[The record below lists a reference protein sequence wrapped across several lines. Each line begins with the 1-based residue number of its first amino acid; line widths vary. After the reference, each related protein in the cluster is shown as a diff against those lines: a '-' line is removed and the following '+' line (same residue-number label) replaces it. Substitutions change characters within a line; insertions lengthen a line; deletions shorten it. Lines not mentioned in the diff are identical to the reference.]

1 MAQAILGPIGDLIE
15 RVLTHIFLFID
26 TFVYWLVNLAYQTF
40 LAISQIRIFSN
51 QDLNDLSQRIYI
63 IIGVVALFLVAYAL
77 LLAIINPDSNNKEHS
92 LGKVVPNIALAI
104 IGIAI
109 VPSAFNVMYDV
120 QHAILC
126 GNVIPKLILGNSYSD
141 GFDVNSEEPNQ
152 IGAQMATLLFKSFFY
167 PLDENGE
174 PVDISQTGGAASH
187 IYENDCDGAD
197 CKTLEQAYAEIE
209 AGAPFSALRKF
220 SDAVVDEEIGYV
232 FIISTIAGG
241 FCVYVLASLC
251 LDMALRAVKLSYLQ
265 VIAPLPIL
273 TIIIPGQ
280 KKVFSNWLKKTIS
293 CFIEVFT
300 RLFVVV
306 FVAYI
311 MRTLD
316 SVYDTFFG
324 TGGVYCGEIGGV
336 VFLLVKA
343 ATIVG
348 LFWFIKTA
356 PKFVSEVT
364 GLDSKGFKLGVK
376 DKLAESGMFQA
387 MGAMGAATTG
397 AVQNALNKEGSKF
410 SKGLST
416 LAGAGSGL
424 ARGFAANKGSKNY
437 HDLASNTSRAAN
449 DVASAR
455 IKREYYRNTH
465 GGNLSGV
472 VKGHVG
478 DIGTSIDEWAHGSG
492 KSSQNAKADILDKI
506 KKYMDA
512 INDAAD
518 KNDGIKALN
527 ATYEG
532 EISRIK
538 ESRTYSQDDINNA
551 NSKLKNLQSQ
561 MDNIRNSVTMS
572 DSEKAARL
580 NPLLDEENKLKL
592 ELDQMSKNTID
603 AKQDRIKNLQK
614 EWDSRKSAKRAEVIK
629 DLVAK
634 GDVAMKHNLENYAQS
649 IAANR
654 SLVAY
659 ALQKTMSGSDFA
671 QIEDLV
677 SDKGIDS
684 LVKMIEN
691 GQGFDGADVVST
703 AAKKISSSAGKMATS
718 LRFEQ
723 VKKDANKK

>member
-1 MAQAILGPIGDLIE
+1 MAQAILGTIGNLIE
-15 RVLTHIFLFID
+15 RVLTFIFLFID

-51 QDLNDLSQRIYI
+51 EDLNDLSQRIYI

-126 GNVIPKLILGNSYSD
+126 GNVIPKLVLGNSYSD
-141 GFDVNSEEPNQ
+141 GFDVDSEEPNQ

-174 PVDISQTGGAASH
+174 PVDISQTGGAASQ
-187 IYENDCDGAD
+187 IYENDCDGSD
-197 CKTLEQAYAEIE
+197 CMTLEQAYAEIE
-209 AGAPFSALRKF
+209 AGAPFFTLKKF
-220 SDAVVDEEIGYV
+220 SDAVVDEEIGYL

-241 FCVYVLASLC
+241 FCVYVFAGLC

-293 CFIEVFT
+293 CFVEVFT

-343 ATIVG
+343 ATIAG

-376 DKLAESGMFQA
+376 DKFAESGMFQA
-387 MGAMGAATTG
+387 MGAIGAATTG
-397 AVQNALNKEGSKF
+397 AVQNALNKEGGKI
-410 SKGLST
+410 SKGLSAV
-416 LAGAGSGL
+416 AGAGSGL

-437 HDLASNTSRAAN
+437 HDLVNNTGRAAN
-449 DVASAR
+449 DIATAR
-455 IKREYYRNTH
+455 INREYYRNTH
-465 GGNLSGV
+465 GGNLAGV
-472 VKGHVG
+472 VKGHVA
-478 DIGTSIDEWAHGSG
+478 DIGTSIGEWAHGSG
-492 KSSQNAKADILDKI
+492 KSSQNVKADALDKI
-506 KKYMDA
+506 KKHMDT
-512 INDAAD
+512 INDTAD
-518 KNDGIKALN
+518 KDGGIKALN
-527 ATYEG
+527 AAYEG

-538 ESRTYSQDDINNA
+538 ESRTYSQDDINAA

-561 MDNIRNSVTMS
+561 MNSIHNSTTMS
-572 DSEKAARL
+572 QSEKASRIDSLKA
-580 NPLLDEENKLKL
+580 EEDKLKL
-592 ELDQMSKNTID
+592 ELDEMDKNTIT
-603 AKQDRIKNLQK
+603 AKQERIKKLQS
-614 EWDSRKSAKRAEVIK
+614 EWDSKKSEKRAEVIK
-629 DLVAK
+629 SLVEK
-634 GDVAMKHNLENYAQS
+634 GDIAMKHNLKNYAQA

-654 SLVAY
+654 SLVAN
-659 ALQKTMSGSDFA
+659 ALKETMSANDFA
-671 QIEDLV
+671 EIENLI
-677 SDKGIDS
+677 SDRGIDS

-691 GQGFDGADVVST
+691 GQGFNGPDVVSN
-703 AAKKISSSAGKMATS
+703 AAKKISSSAGKMAAS
-718 LRFEQ
+718 MRIEQ
-723 VKKDANKK
+723 AKKDAGKK